1 MTIYN
6 GTHKAAEIEH
16 SLQQQVSAL
25 KEQGIA
31 ITIAAILFEE
41 DSGSRLYTHLKGEAA
56 ARVGIEY
63 QVHTF
68 SLTDSVETIHR
79 KIHELNADSAITGI
93 IIQKPWRKTWS
104 NYQSAGQSSAK
115 DYVQW
120 WTSLVSELSLE
131 KDVDGLHPDTLQAI
145 KEGTWQ
151 EQGRVLPATAQAVLT
166 IMEDYVHE
174 TGVPL
179 SSYNTSIIGISD
191 LLGRPLFFEL
201 QSRGV
206 ECELL
211 GRKELAAKLA
221 SGEALTNSDIIVSA
235 TGVKGL
241 ITPEMIGEG
250 SALIDVGEPRPDVD
264 FEAVF
269 SSGKP
274 AFITPVPGGVGPLT
288 IVCLLQNAIRLANR
302 A

>member
-1 MTIYN
+1 MEIYN
-6 GTHKAAEIEH
+6 GTQRAQEIE
-16 SLQQQVSAL
+16 SRLMQQVTAL
-25 KEQGIA
+25 QEQGVS

-41 DSGSRLYTHLKGEAA
+41 DSGSRLYTQLKGEAA

-68 SLTDSVETIHR
+68 SLTDAVEAIQQ
-79 KIHELNADSAITGI
+79 KIHELNENSAITGI
-93 IIQKPWRKTWS
+93 IIQKPWRKTWGM
-104 NYQSAGQSSAK
+104 YQPEGQSSPKKYA
-115 DYVQW
+115 DW
-120 WTSLVSELSLE
+120 WTRLVSVLSLE
-131 KDVDGLHPDTLQAI
+131 KDVDGLHPQTLQAI

-166 IMEDYVHE
+166 ILQDYVTE
-174 TGVPL
+174 TSKPL
-179 SSYNTSIIGISD
+179 TAYNISIIGTSD

-206 ECELL
+206 ECKLL
-211 GRKELAAKLA
+211 GRKELSAKMA
-221 SGEALTNSDIIVSA
+221 SGEALKKSDIIVSA

-241 ITPEMIGEG
+241 ITADMIGQG
-250 SALIDVGEPRPDVD
+250 TALIDVGEPRADVD
-264 FEAVF
+264 FDSVF

-288 IVCLLQNAIRLANR
+288 IVCLLQNAVSLANR